1 MWNAVILPIFTSV
14 TATGLGI
21 LAVWLY
27 NRKRNDDKITNE
39 ITRIINE
46 ISGVKGQM
54 ENGFER
60 ITLEKEAVL
69 IAFDSTKKEFEQANK
84 DAVLNQKEFYQL
96 IVDRLQAE
104 TQKHEDLRVRVDQNI
119 IETQKQ
125 MNTNINMIRSATNMI
140 KELHD
145 DFRKSQNISRS

>member
-1 MWNAVILPIFTSV
+1 MWNTVILPILTSLA
-14 TATGLGI
+14 ATGLGI
-21 LAVWLY
+21 FLVWFY
-27 NRKRNDDKITNE
+27 NRKRTSDRTANE

-60 ITLEKEAVL
+60 ITLEKDAVL
-69 IAFDSTKKEFEQANK
+69 SAFDSTKKEFEQANK

-96 IVDRLQAE
+96 IIDRLQAE

-140 KELHD
+140 KELSD
-145 DFRKSQNISRS
+145 DIRKSQNISRS

>member
-46 ISGVKGQM
+46 ISGIKGQM